1 MAEPKN
7 PNRAGLRY
15 EACSSIRNLRSVDRT
30 ESGIM
35 DRLLGLRSGCSQGDI
50 KSHRIGLPDKIQ
62 DAN

>member
-7 PNRAGLRY
+7 TNRAGLRY
-15 EACSSIRNLRSVDRT
+15 EACSSIRSLRSVDRT

-35 DRLLGLRSGCSQGDI
+35 ERLLGFGSGCSQGDI
-50 KSHRIGLPDKIQ
+50 RGHRTGLPDEIQ